1 MGEIRVGSRVN
12 WRYRPRGGYG
22 WVIPVAGV
30 VRVLDGKTAQ
40 VDVAR
45 KVAGQW
51 RVERRRVR
59 LASLVERTRFVAVID
74 AAQPQRENGS

>member
-1 MGEIRVGSRVN
+1 MGEIQVGSRVN

-22 WVIPVAGV
+22 WAIPVAGV
-30 VRVLDGKTAQ
+30 VRALDGKTAQ

-51 RVERRRVR
+51 RIERRRVR
-59 LASLVERTRFVAVID
+59 LASLVERRRFVPAID
-74 AAQPQRENGS
+74 AVPPQREIGL